1 MPFKRKAQ
9 VRKCGALGWPAW
21 CREFAR
27 MTPSF
32 KALPARKK
40 GKGKKGKRKG
50 R

>member
-1 MPFKRKAQ
+1 MPFKSKAQ

-32 KALPARKK
+32 KRLPAKKRKAKKKK
-40 GKGKKGKRKG
+40 GR
-50 R
+50 